1 MFHFPDS
8 DTGYYDD
15 ERSFFDHDRELELA
29 ELERE
34 DRFEVEAEEMLANL
48 WAGQTVPLVNE
59 TPIASGT
66 FGTENHIDP
75 ETGCTAAEMGEAD
88 RIPLRSLKIGDVD
101 TTPRNPA
108 SHVTFPLEMSVG
120 QTITARW
127 GRGARRRK
135 GVA

>member
-48 WAGQTVPLVNE
+48 WAGPTVPLVSE

-75 ETGCTAAEMGEAD
+75 ETGCTAVEMGEAD
-88 RIPLRSLKIGDVD
+88 RIPLRSLKIGDPSPSD
-101 TTPRNPA
+101 AA
-108 SHVTFPLEMSVG
+108 SLVMFPPEMSVG

>member
-34 DRFEVEAEEMLANL
+34 DRFEVEAEEMLAKL
-48 WAGQTVPLVNE
+48 WTGPLPVVDE
-59 TPIASGT
+59 MPITSGT
-66 FGTENHIDP
+66 FGTQNHIDP
-75 ETGCTAAEMGEAD
+75 ETGCTAAEMDKSD
-88 RIPLRSLKIGDVD
+88 RMPLRFLKISDVGA
-101 TTPRNPA
+101 TPTNLA
-108 SHVTFPLEMSVG
+108 SHVMFPPEMSVG

-127 GRGARRRK
+127 GRGAHRRK